1 VRTAQTMGKGDR
13 RWICVSWAPVLLLLA
28 LAGPAAAEAP
38 AKAARTAPAGRPLT
52 EADRAAMRAA
62 RREARDKLRNEVMDQ
77 MRTMRMWKLTED
89 LKLDQATAAKVF
101 PVLAQY
107 DEKGKAISKERW
119 ELARDVQDLVEGGAR
134 PDEARLRKLI
144 DQLQANQNRRNGLD
158 EERFKALR
166 SALTPLQQAKLLL
179 LLPRIED
186 DFRHRIR
193 EAIRAQKA
201 QEQNPTPADTLQ
213 SPFSR

>member
-1 VRTAQTMGKGDR
+1 VITARRTGWGRIALLA
-13 RWICVSWAPVLLLLA
+13 APLLLA
-28 LAGPAAAEAP
+28 LVGPAVAEPPPRP
-38 AKAARTAPAGRPLT
+38 AKPAAGGRPLS

-62 RREARDKLRNEVMDQ
+62 RRGARDKLRNEVMDQ
-77 MRTMRMWKLTED
+77 MRTMRMWKLTEA

-119 ELARDVQDLVEGGAR
+119 ELARDVQDQVEAGKH
-134 PDEARLRKLI
+134 DEAKLRKLI
-144 DQLQANQNRRNGLD
+144 DHLQANQARRNALD
-158 EERFKALR
+158 EERFKALKT
-166 SALTPLQQAKLLL
+166 ALTPLQQAKLLL

-201 QEQNPTPADTLQ
+201 QEQPASQSDLQ
-213 SPFSR
+213 RPFSR

>member
-1 VRTAQTMGKGDR
+1 MSRPVTRTLLRA
-13 RWICVSWAPVLLLLA
+13 APLLLA
-28 LAGPAAAEAP
+28 LVAGPAIAEPPAP
-38 AKAARTAPAGRPLT
+38 SRPKAAANARPMND
-52 EADRAAMRAA
+52 ADRAAMRAA
-62 RREARDKLRNEVMDQ
+62 RREARDKLRNEVMAQ
-77 MRTMRMWKLTED
+77 MRTMRMWKLTEE

-119 ELARDVQDLVEGGAR
+119 ELARDVQDQVDGGKL
-134 PDEARLRKLI
+134 DEAKLRRLI
-144 DQLQANQNRRNGLD
+144 DQLQANQVKRNALD
-158 EERFKALR
+158 EERFKALK

-201 QEQNPTPADTLQ
+201 QEQNPTPKDVLH
-213 SPFSR
+213 SPFTR

>member
-1 VRTAQTMGKGDR
+1 M
-13 RWICVSWAPVLLLLA
+13 S
-28 LAGPAAAEAP
+28 AAERQ
-38 AKAARTAPAGRPLT
+38 AR
-52 EADRAAMRAA
+52 RAA

-77 MRTMRMWKLTED
+77 MRTMRMWKLTEA

-101 PVLAQY
+101 PVLAQF

-119 ELARDVQDLVEGGAR
+119 ELALDVRDQVENSKRGK

-144 DQLQANQNRRNGLD
+144 DQLQANQARRNALD
-158 EERFKALR
+158 EERFTALR
-166 SALTPLQQAKLLL
+166 TALTPLQQAKLLL

-201 QEQNPTPADTLQ
+201 REQGGQNAAQNDPGST
-213 SPFSR
+213 FKR

>member
-1 VRTAQTMGKGDR
+1 MSRPVTRTLLR
-13 RWICVSWAPVLLLLA
+13 VAPLLLA
-28 LAGPAAAEAP
+28 LVAGPAAAEPPAP
-38 AKAARTAPAGRPLT
+38 SKPKAAANARPMS

-62 RREARDKLRNEVMDQ
+62 RREARDKLRNEVMAQ
-77 MRTMRMWKLTED
+77 MRTMRMWKLTEE

-119 ELARDVQDLVEGGAR
+119 ELARDVQDQVDGGKL
-134 PDEARLRKLI
+134 DEAKLRRLI
-144 DQLQANQNRRNGLD
+144 DQLQANQVKRNALD
-158 EERFKALR
+158 EERFKALKP
-166 SALTPLQQAKLLL
+166 ALTPLQQAKLLL

-201 QEQNPTPADTLQ
+201 QEQNPTSADVPQ
-213 SPFSR
+213 SPFNR

>member
-1 VRTAQTMGKGDR
+1 VSRRRTPGKTC
-13 RWICVSWAPVLLLLA
+13 WMALLATPLLLA
-28 LAGPAAAEAP
+28 LVGPATAQPPPRPGKPAAG
-38 AKAARTAPAGRPLT
+38 ARPPN

-77 MRTMRMWKLTED
+77 MRTMRMWKLTEE

-119 ELARDVQDLVEGGAR
+119 ELARDVQDQVEAGK
-134 PDEARLRKLI
+134 PDESRLRKLI
-144 DQLQANQNRRNGLD
+144 DQLQGNQARRNALD
-158 EERFKALR
+158 EERFKALKT
-166 SALTPLQQAKLLL
+166 ALTPLQQAKLLL

-201 QEQNPTPADTLQ
+201 KEQPASQNDLQ
-213 SPFSR
+213 PPFRR

>member
-1 VRTAQTMGKGDR
+1 
-13 RWICVSWAPVLLLLA
+13 
-28 LAGPAAAEAP
+28 
-38 AKAARTAPAGRPLT
+38 
-52 EADRAAMRAA
+52 
-62 RREARDKLRNEVMDQ
+62 
-77 MRTMRMWKLTED
+77 MRTMRMWKLTEE

-119 ELARDVQDLVEGGAR
+119 ELARDVQDQVDGGKL
-134 PDEARLRKLI
+134 DEAKLRRLI
-144 DQLQANQNRRNGLD
+144 DQLQANQAKRNALD
-158 EERFKALR
+158 EERFKALK

-193 EAIRAQKA
+193 EAIRAQKE
-201 QEQNPTPADTLQ
+201 QEQK
-213 SPFSR
+213 

>member
-1 VRTAQTMGKGDR
+1 MASKSAFARAVLLA
-13 RWICVSWAPVLLLLA
+13 APLLLLA
-28 LAGPAAAEAP
+28 LGGAAAAQPPAKPAKPAAD
-38 AKAARTAPAGRPLT
+38 RPMSP
-52 EADRAAMRAA
+52 ADRAAQRAA

-77 MRTMRMWKLTED
+77 MRTMRMWKLTEE

-119 ELARDVQDLVEGGAR
+119 ELARDVQDQVESGK
-134 PDEARLRKLI
+134 PDEAKLRKLI
-144 DQLQANQNRRNGLD
+144 DHLQANQARRNALD

-166 SALTPLQQAKLLL
+166 TALTPLQQAKLLL

-201 QEQNPTPADTLQ
+201 QEQGTSAADDLR
-213 SPFSR
+213 PPKR

>member
-1 VRTAQTMGKGDR
+1 
-13 RWICVSWAPVLLLLA
+13 
-28 LAGPAAAEAP
+28 
-38 AKAARTAPAGRPLT
+38 
-52 EADRAAMRAA
+52 
-62 RREARDKLRNEVMDQ
+62 
-77 MRTMRMWKLTED
+77 MWKLTEE

-101 PVLAQY
+101 PVLAQF
-107 DEKGKAISKERW
+107 DEKGKQISKERW
-119 ELARDVQDLVEGGAR
+119 ELARDVQDQVDGGK

-144 DQLQANQNRRNGLD
+144 DQLQANQNRRNSLD

-166 SALTPLQQAKLLL
+166 QALTPLQQAKLLL

-201 QEQNPTPADTLQ
+201 QAEAGPGTRQVA
-213 SPFSR
+213 PF

>member
-1 VRTAQTMGKGDR
+1 VRASKS
-13 RWICVSWAPVLLLLA
+13 SWSSSLARALLLAAPLLLA
-28 LAGPAAAEAP
+28 LGGAAAAQPQAKPAKPAAD
-38 AKAARTAPAGRPLT
+38 RPMSP
-52 EADRAAMRAA
+52 ADRAAQRAA

-77 MRTMRMWKLTED
+77 MRTMRMWKLTEE

-119 ELARDVQDLVEGGAR
+119 ELARDVQDQVESGK
-134 PDEARLRKLI
+134 PDEAKLRKLI
-144 DQLQANQNRRNGLD
+144 DHLQANQARRNALD

-166 SALTPLQQAKLLL
+166 TALTPLQQAKLLL

-201 QEQNPTPADTLQ
+201 QEQPPTQTDLHPP
-213 SPFSR
+213 SKR